1 MYVKQVMPLL
11 KNLLKDISS
20 HMNVCSQATNDY
32 KMFLVML
39 DKYEDVNLRNYVENN
54 EEKLVIGG
62 EQDGVKLK
70 EEVSKFSE
78 NLKNPFFNVYIWI
91 KDEMFDID
99 AVMSAIQYKDKIQ
112 QIILTKE
119 KKKKSTQEDLDNFT
133 TGRKTVKTLFKK
145 SDDTGKMVNQIESV
159 SRLLF

>member
-1 MYVKQVMPLL
+1 MPLL